1 MQHVFI
7 LCVYLDIW
15 TDNQPMISF
24 SLHLQMPTKLS
35 RNRQAPVFSESSE
48 VTNFIVVIDSPHVG
62 QCVVKSCFDL
72 ANLSAN
78 VFAFA
83 IDVPPILSKKC

>member
-1 MQHVFI
+1 
-7 LCVYLDIW
+7 
-15 TDNQPMISF
+15 
-24 SLHLQMPTKLS
+24 MPTKLS
-35 RNRQAPVFSESSE
+35 RNRQAPVFSESSD
-48 VTNFIVVIDSPHVG
+48 VTNLIVVIDSPHVG

-83 IDVPPILSKKC
+83 IDIPPILRKNGNVQ